1 MTSHWYENKMACLKK
16 ECVQFEASAFK
27 KVAEKNVTVSFN
39 MYERTDGHTGKT
51 VFEAEV

>member
-27 KVAEKNVTVSFN
+27 SRWKKNVTVSFY

-51 VFEAEV
+51 VSEAEV

>member
-27 KVAEKNVTVSFN
+27 KVAEKKCDSEFLHV
-39 MYERTDGHTGKT
+39 RTNRRTHG
-51 VFEAEV
+51 